1 MAAPWPLLETWVLP
15 AFLGLGLA
23 AATGLRTFLPL
34 LMLAGCVRLGLF
46 GISINPQ
53 VAWLG
58 STPMLVGLAVATVA
72 ELAADK
78 IPIVDHGLSAVGT
91 VTRPLAGAL
100 AAGAVFAHADPAVA
114 AIAGLIIGVPTALA
128 FHSVQSTTRVASTA
142 ATAGI
147 GNPVLSA
154 AEDVGSALLAAVAIV
169 APVIAVALVAG
180 LLGFGLWAMARWR
193 RRRAARP

>member
-1 MAAPWPLLETWVLP
+1 MGPVLETWILP

-46 GISINPQ
+46 GITVNPQ
-53 VAWLG
+53 VSWLG

-78 IPIVDHGLSAVGT
+78 IPIVDHALSALGT

-128 FHSVQSTTRVASTA
+128 FHGVQSSARVASTA
-142 ATAGI
+142 TTAGI
-147 GNPVLSA
+147 GNPMLSA
-154 AEDVGSALLAAVAIV
+154 LEDVGSGLLAAVAIV
-169 APVIAVALVAG
+169 APVIAVLAVAALLA
-180 LLGFGLWAMARWR
+180 FGLWALRR
-193 RRRAARP
+193 LRRRAPGP

>member
-1 MAAPWPLLETWVLP
+1 MGPALETWVLP

-34 LMLAGCVRLGLF
+34 LMLAACVRLGLF
-46 GISINPQ
+46 GITVNPQ

-58 STPMLVGLAVATVA
+58 SAPMLVGLAVATVA

-78 IPIVDHGLSAVGT
+78 IPILDHGLSALGT

-100 AAGAVFAHADPAVA
+100 AAGAVFAHVDPAMA
-114 AIAGLIIGVPTALA
+114 AIAGLIIGAPTALA
-128 FHSVQSTTRVASTA
+128 FHGVQSSVRLASTTT
-142 ATAGI
+142 TAGL

-154 AEDVGSALLAAVAIV
+154 TEDVGSALLAAVALV
-169 APVIAVALVAG
+169 APVIAAVAVALLLAAG
-180 LLGFGLWAMARWR
+180 ALALRRWR
-193 RRRAARP
+193 RRA

>member
-1 MAAPWPLLETWVLP
+1 METWFLP

-46 GISINPQ
+46 GITINPH

-58 STPMLVGLAVATVA
+58 STPMLVGLAVATVV

-78 IPIVDHGLSAVGT
+78 IPIVDHGLSAIGT

-100 AAGAVFAHADPAVA
+100 AAGAVFSHVDPATA
-114 AIAGLIIGVPTALA
+114 AIAGLVIGAPTALA
-128 FHSVQSTTRVASTA
+128 FHGVQSSARLASTTTTAGLANPLLSVFEDVAS
-142 ATAGI
+142 G
-147 GNPVLSA
+147 
-154 AEDVGSALLAAVAIV
+154 LLAAIAIA
-169 APVIAVALVAG
+169 APVIAVVVVAALLAAG
-180 LLGFGLWAMARWR
+180 AWLFSRLR
-193 RRRAARP
+193 RSRPARP

>member
-1 MAAPWPLLETWVLP
+1 MWPALETWVLP

-46 GISINPQ
+46 GISVNPQ

-128 FHSVQSTTRVASTA
+128 FHGVQSGARVASTA
-142 ATAGI
+142 TTAGL
-147 GNPVLSA
+147 GNPVLSVV
-154 AEDVGSALLAAVAIV
+154 EDVGSALLAAVAIV
-169 APVIAVALVAG
+169 APVIAVVAVVT
-180 LLGFGLWAMARWR
+180 LLAFGLWGFGRLR
-193 RRRAARP
+193 RRRPAGP